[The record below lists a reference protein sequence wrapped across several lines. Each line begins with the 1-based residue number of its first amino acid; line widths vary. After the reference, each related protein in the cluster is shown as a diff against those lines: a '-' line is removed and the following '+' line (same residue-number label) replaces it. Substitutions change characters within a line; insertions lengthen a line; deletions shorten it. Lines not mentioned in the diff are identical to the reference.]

1 MREHLD
7 GRKGAGQQEP
17 QKRHQWNPRNQKG
30 KRERERDRV
39 QNYSENASANLP
51 EKEIIA

>member
-1 MREHLD
+1 MTDEKAQASKSRRHDTSGTLEIKKGRE
-7 GRKGAGQQEP
+7 
-17 QKRHQWNPRNQKG
+17 
-30 KRERERDRV
+30 RERERDRV

>member
-1 MREHLD
+1 MTDEKAQASKSRRNDTSGTLEIK
-7 GRKGAGQQEP
+7 KG
-17 QKRHQWNPRNQKG
+17 
-30 KRERERDRV
+30 RERDRV